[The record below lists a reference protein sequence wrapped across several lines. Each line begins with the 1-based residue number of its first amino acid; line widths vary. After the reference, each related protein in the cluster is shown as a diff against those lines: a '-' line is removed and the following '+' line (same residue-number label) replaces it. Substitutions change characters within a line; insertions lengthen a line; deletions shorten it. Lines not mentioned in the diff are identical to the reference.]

1 MGNCL
6 GKPLNTDE
14 ATLSVAS
21 ILANLDKH
29 QLSKLGDVQIVHHQ
43 SLQSYMIA
51 VVGDLLQPSKLL
63 SFILQQPLSF
73 YTQLTQLDNF
83 PVYEYNTTFFPR
95 REGVLLKNK
104 ILEVWKVRTID
115 FHSTVDGL
123 LTPKC
128 HILCLHES
136 LGIPIILARKI
147 YQQTHYND
155 RKIREQAELQ
165 RLLRL
170 QQELVD

>member
-6 GKPLNTDE
+6 GKPLNSDE

-29 QLSKLGDVQIVHHQ
+29 QLSKLGDVQIAHHQ

-73 YTQLTQLDNF
+73 YTQLHHLDRF
-83 PVYEYNTTFFPR
+83 PVYEYNSTFFPH
-95 REGVLLKNK
+95 REEVLVAKK
-104 ILEVWKVRTID
+104 ILEVWKVGSIG

-123 LTPKC
+123 LAPKC

-147 YQQTHYND
+147 YMQTHYND
-155 RKIREQAELQ
+155 RKIREQTELQ

-170 QQELVD
+170 HQEIVD